1 MQVGFFF
8 HFLISDLFVYLEL
21 QSTYLRENHMYA
33 VLFQFSIIIRSR
45 EARLHTILFVKCPN
59 SLNCTLRFD
68 EKICL
73 LRPSF
78 VTSFHIF
85 IVKSARLHTI
95 FLVINNSLNCTL
107 RFDEKICLLRNC
119 CVHLSSRVFT
129 FFSSNR
135 KVPLVFAALPSSG

>member
-1 MQVGFFF
+1 MQVGINVYLLRQDFLLKINKCIVPNKCVYIGGIFF
-8 HFLISDLFVYLEL
+8 HFLISDLFVYSEL

-45 EARLHTILFVKCPN
+45 EARLHTILFVKLKCPN

-78 VTSFHIF
+78 VTSFHI
-85 IVKSARLHTI
+85 SASGLCCSAKFRFRLTPPE
-95 FLVINNSLNCTL
+95 LSVVSTYSKQAKNS
-107 RFDEKICLLRNC
+107 
-119 CVHLSSRVFT
+119 
-129 FFSSNR
+129 
-135 KVPLVFAALPSSG
+135 